1 VKDRVDT
8 FADFRSL
15 AIQVQAI
22 FFFLNSIRSLN
33 IRCSQP
39 AENFGWGN
47 WLFV

>member
-22 FFFLNSIRSLN
+22 FFFFKQH
-33 IRCSQP
+33 SQFKYQVL
-39 AENFGWGN
+39 ATS
-47 WLFV
+47 